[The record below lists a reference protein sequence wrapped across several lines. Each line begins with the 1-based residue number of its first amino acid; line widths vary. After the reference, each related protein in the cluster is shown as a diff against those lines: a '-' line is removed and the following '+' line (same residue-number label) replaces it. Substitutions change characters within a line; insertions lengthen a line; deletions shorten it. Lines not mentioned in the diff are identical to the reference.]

1 MARDVSASYYTR
13 RIGCHDGHTVRTAE
27 PAYSLTSNYMR
38 DTIADLRGGPMR
50 RAAMRSS
57 MTALVGC
64 GLILAGIVAT
74 AQSPAGEATAPAAGT
89 TAHRDAMTF
98 SGDTALWSVAIK
110 PDKTQDFEHIMIRL
124 RQALQESKDP
134 DRQRQ
139 AAGWKV
145 VRLDT
150 PLPNGSVVY
159 LHMIHPVVPG
169 ADYSVMRA
177 LYDAFP
183 DERLALYEQY
193 RNAFDR
199 NVSLAKGTVSVDLS
213 TNATQSASVR

>member
-1 MARDVSASYYTR
+1 
-13 RIGCHDGHTVRTAE
+13 
-27 PAYSLTSNYMR
+27 
-38 DTIADLRGGPMR
+38 
-50 RAAMRSS
+50 
-57 MTALVGC
+57 
-64 GLILAGIVAT
+64 
-74 AQSPAGEATAPAAGT
+74 
-89 TAHRDAMTF
+89 
-98 SGDTALWSVAIK
+98 VAIK
-110 PDKTQDFEHIMIRL
+110 PDKTQDFEQVMIRL
-124 RQALQESKDP
+124 RQALQESKNP

-159 LHMIHPVVPG
+159 LHMIHPVVAG

-183 DERLALYEQY
+183 DERQALYEQY

-213 TNATQSASVR
+213 TNPTQSASVR